1 MTVMQEHGPQP
12 AIAMDPEEFRALG
25 YRAVDLAAGYLAGM
39 RDRPVFTPMTPDE
52 RTVLLDAEFPERG
65 VAPEA
70 ILDRFAAEV
79 LPHPM
84 GNGHPRFFGWVNSP
98 PSPIGAIAELLAG
111 AMGPSCA
118 GGDHAAIYLERCAVR
133 WLMELVGFPGEGS
146 MGILV
151 SGGSMASLTGIAT
164 ARHWAARQDGW
175 NDREEGLHG
184 GDRPPLTLYLSS
196 EGHTTLRKA
205 AELLG
210 LGAEAV
216 RIVPVDADFRMD
228 VDALR
233 ATVQADRAAGFRP
246 FCVAASAGTVA
257 TGAIDPFDEI
267 ADLCA
272 EEGLWLHVDGAYGAV
287 GILDPAVAPRFSGME
302 RADSLAID
310 PHKWLSVPMECGC
323 ALVRDGALLRDT
335 FSLVPAYV
343 RTEEGKGFGGLPW
356 YSEYGFQQSRGFRAL
371 KLWMTLLQAG
381 RDGLCATISGHNALA
396 RHLAGLIEQ
405 SPELELLAP
414 PVLSIVCFR
423 YVPGGWTGD
432 GHEADL
438 DGLNKAI
445 MEAVQAGGEAF
456 VTQALG
462 GRFWLRA
469 NVLHYATTEED
480 LVALVDVVRTVG
492 ERLAAR

>member
-1 MTVMQEHGPQP
+1 MTATQDHEPRA
-12 AIAMDPEEFRALG
+12 AIAMEPEEFRALG
-25 YRAVDLAAGYLAGM
+25 YRAVDLAANYLAGM

-52 RTVLLDAEFPERG
+52 RSMLLEAEFPETG
-65 VAPEA
+65 IAPAA
-70 ILDRFAAEV
+70 ILDRFAAEI
-79 LPHPM
+79 LPRPM

-111 AMGPSCA
+111 MMGPSCA

-133 WLMELVGFPGEGS
+133 WLMELVGFPTAGS
-146 MGILV
+146 MGLLV

-164 ARHWAARQDGW
+164 ARHWAAQQDGW
-175 NDREEGLHG
+175 NDREEGLHAK
-184 GDRPPLTLYLSS
+184 DRPQLTLYLSS

-216 RIVPVDADFRMD
+216 RIVPVDAGYRMD

-233 ATVQADRAAGFRP
+233 AAVRADRAAGYRP
-246 FCVAASAGTVA
+246 FCVAASAGTVS
-257 TGAIDPFDEI
+257 TGAVDPLTEI

-272 EEGLWLHVDGAYGAV
+272 AEGLWLHVDGAYGAV
-287 GILDPAVAPRFSGME
+287 GALDPAAAPMFSGME

-310 PHKWLSVPMECGC
+310 PHKWLSVPMECDC

-381 RDGLCATISGHNALA
+381 RDGVSATISRHNALA
-396 RHLAGLIEQ
+396 RHLAGLIDAA
-405 SPELELLAP
+405 PELELLAP

-423 YVPGGWTGD
+423 YVPRDWTGD
-432 GHEADL
+432 DAGL
-438 DGLNKAI
+438 DTLNKAI
-445 MEAVQAGGEAF
+445 MEAVQVGGEAF
-456 VTQALG
+456 VTQAVLG
-462 GRFWLRA
+462 GRFYLRA
-469 NVLHYATTEED
+469 NVLHYATTEDD
-480 LVALVDVVRTVG
+480 LRALVSIVRTDG
-492 ERLAAR
+492 QRLAAR